1 MNELVDTKTRLLDA
15 ATTLFA
21 QKGYRGASVRDITAR
36 AEANLGG
43 VTYHFGSKATL
54 YEEALRYSLQ
64 PLVERITEAASTRG
78 TPTERILAV
87 ATTHFSFLSDRPQ
100 LRQLFLQLLQGDVTF
115 PERVAALARGMI
127 GTVSQLVVE
136 GQRDGSIRSGDPRLL
151 TVSIMAQ
158 PIMLNVLRPML
169 RVGPQ
174 IDLDDPETRERAL
187 SNALRFIRA
196 GLDPATEV

>member
-1 MNELVDTKTRLLDA
+1 MNELRDTKTRLLEA
-15 ATTLFA
+15 ATALFA
-21 QKGYRGASVRDITAR
+21 EKGYRGASVREITTR
-36 AEANLGG
+36 AEANLGA
-43 VTYHFGSKATL
+43 VTYHFGSKAAL
-54 YEEALRYSLQ
+54 YEEALQFALQ
-64 PLVERITEAASTRG
+64 PLVQQILEAAATTG

-87 ATTHFSFLSDRPQ
+87 ATTHFSFLSERPG

-115 PERVAALARGMI
+115 PERVAALARRMI
-127 GTVSQLVVE
+127 AAIGELVVVGQSE
-136 GQRDGSIRSGDPRLL
+136 GTIRHGDPRLL

-174 IDLDDPETRERAL
+174 IDLDDPETRQRAL
-187 SNALRFIRA
+187 ANALRFIRA

>member
-1 MNELVDTKTRLLDA
+1 
-15 ATTLFA
+15 
-21 QKGYRGASVRDITAR
+21 
-36 AEANLGG
+36 

-100 LRQLFLQLLQGDVTF
+100 LRQLFLQLLQEEVTI
-115 PERVAALARGMI
+115 PERVAALARQVI
-127 GTVSQLVVE
+127 GTVGQLVVE
-136 GQRDGSIRSGDPRLL
+136 GQRDGTIRSGDPRLL
-151 TVSIMAQ
+151 TVAIMAQ

>member
-21 QKGYRGASVRDITAR
+21 KKGYRGASVRDITAR
-36 AEANLGG
+36 AEANLGA

-64 PLVERITEAASTRG
+64 PLVERIIEAASGSG
-78 TPTERILAV
+78 TPTERILSV
-87 ATTHFSFLSDRPQ
+87 ATTHFTFLSDRPE

-136 GQRDGSIRSGDPRLL
+136 GQRDGSIRGGDPRLL

-158 PIMLNVLRPML
+158 PIMLNVLRPIL